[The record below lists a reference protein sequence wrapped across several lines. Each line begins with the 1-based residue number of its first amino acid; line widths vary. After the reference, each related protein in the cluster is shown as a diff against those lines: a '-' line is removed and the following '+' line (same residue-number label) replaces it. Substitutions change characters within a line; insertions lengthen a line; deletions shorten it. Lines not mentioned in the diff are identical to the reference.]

1 MDAAALAA
9 LNEGSGRL
17 GIELNSVQLERLDR
31 YVSLLLRWNAR
42 IKLTSVTRPLE
53 IVDKHLLDSL
63 AVVTVLGGARDVV
76 DIGSGAGLPGLVLA
90 AVVPGLA
97 VTVVE
102 SIHKKAA
109 FLEAVRRELGLER
122 VEVVAGRMEEVIAAG
137 RRFSAAVSRATFAP
151 EEWLARG
158 EALVAP
164 GGRLIAMVV
173 DGAAQTPD
181 ALAPQW
187 PQRFASARIESGRLP
202 GRALVVLE
210 GRLG

>member
-9 LNEGSGRL
+9 LTQGSARL

-31 YVSLLLRWNAR
+31 YVALLLRWNAR
-42 IKLTSVTRPLE
+42 IKLTSVTRPVE
-53 IVDKHLLDSL
+53 VVDKHLLDSL
-63 AVVTVLGGARDVV
+63 SVAAAVSGVRDLV
-76 DIGSGAGLPGLVLA
+76 DIGSGAGLPGLILA

-109 FLEAVRRELGLER
+109 FLEAVRRELALEQ
-122 VEVVAGRMEEVIAAG
+122 VEVVAGRMEEVVAAG

-173 DGAAQTPD
+173 DGATQTPD
-181 ALAPQW
+181 ALSPRW
-187 PQRFASARIESGRLP
+187 REGFATARVEDGRLS
-202 GRALVVLE
+202 GRALVVLD
-210 GRLG
+210 GRLA